1 MQDLKVI
8 SVPNY
13 EELQVRFCFNRI
25 IHNREDMLDY
35 LPKVSNDSLP
45 EFQFFWGVFS
55 TLYYPDAVKFIE
67 DIELKKKQDRMQKQ
81 KG

>member
-1 MQDLKVI
+1 
-8 SVPNY
+8 
-13 EELQVRFCFNRI
+13 
-25 IHNREDMLDY
+25 MLDY